1 MSKLLQKI
9 VHHVETA
16 VAALLVL
23 MAVLGAVD
31 VVIQM
36 VRLFGAE
43 GFLTPEGITRVLDT
57 VLVVFIVVELFNIAL
72 AYLQQRNVVPIV
84 LEAGLVAVVRK
95 LVVFEGGGATLEKA
109 AALAM
114 LILAVGITWY
124 LLRRVGVCPEGEH
137 GAHTE

>member
-1 MSKLLQKI
+1 MSKTLERI
-9 VHHVETA
+9 VHLVET
-16 VAALLVL
+16 VVGMLLVV
-23 MAVLGAVD
+23 MAVIGTID

-36 VRLFGAE
+36 VRLFDAE

-72 AYLQQRNVVPIV
+72 AYLQRRNVVPIV

-95 LVVFEGGGATLEKA
+95 LVVFESSGAYLEKA

-114 LILAVGITWY
+114 LILAVGVTWY
-124 LLRRVGVCPEGEH
+124 LLRRSGVCPAGHQESSSD
-137 GAHTE
+137 